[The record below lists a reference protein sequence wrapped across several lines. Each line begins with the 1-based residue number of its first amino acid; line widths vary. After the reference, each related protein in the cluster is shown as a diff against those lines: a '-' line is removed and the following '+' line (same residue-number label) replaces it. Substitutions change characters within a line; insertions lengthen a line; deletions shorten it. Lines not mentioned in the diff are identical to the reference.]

1 MRMYYSLFTPHHLID
16 DTDVA
21 LHDLHDLGADI
32 LVHIVGDGDTV
43 LTVTTE
49 LDGGVNGLEQ

>member
-1 MRMYYSLFTPHHLID
+1 MSKFSPHHLVD

-21 LHDLHDLGADI
+21 LHDLHHLGADI
-32 LVHIVGDGDTV
+32 LVHIVGDGDTM
-43 LTVTTE
+43 LAVTAE